1 MSERMTA
8 TPEPA
13 APAPDGAAPASGA
26 PVTRA
31 EAEALVY
38 RECRLLDGLQLEEW
52 LTLFTDDGL
61 YWLPIADGEPED
73 AADRVSIIYDDSDRR
88 GERVFRTLHTPV
100 LDQNPRSRT
109 VHLVGNLE
117 IGEQDA
123 KGDTRVSCNQLIAEL
138 RPGGERQVG
147 LNTSR
152 LFAARC
158 EYRLRRV
165 GDDCRIA
172 LKKMLLLDADLPL
185 YNLTFML

>member
-1 MSERMTA
+1 MTA
-8 TPEPA
+8 TPGPA
-13 APAPDGAAPASGA
+13 ATAPDGAAAGP
-26 PVTRA
+26 PVSRE

-38 RECRLLDGLQLEEW
+38 RECRLLDQLELEEW

-61 YWLPIADGEPED
+61 YWLPVTDGEPED
-73 AADRVSIIYDDSDRR
+73 AANVISIVYDDAARR
-88 GERVFRTLHTPV
+88 GERVYRTLHTPV
-100 LDQNPRSRT
+100 LDQSPRSRT
-109 VHLVGNLE
+109 IHLVGNLE
-117 IGEQDA
+117 VDGTDA
-123 KGDTRVSCNQLIAEL
+123 RGDTRVRCNQLITEL

-165 GDDCRIA
+165 GGEARIA
-172 LKKMLLLDADLPL
+172 LKKLLLLDADQPL